1 MVILNALTNIRPLI
15 FFRKE
20 QDITDCEKLIIKF
33 KKTNTFSSGK
43 QKKTKHLTTSLKN
56 LIYFQAF
63 NVKRGLTFVSLLI
76 MFNICVNS
84 FVHVWFIDKTTVR
97 SFCCD

>member
-15 FFRKE
+15 FCKE

-33 KKTNTFSSGK
+33 KKTNIFSSEK